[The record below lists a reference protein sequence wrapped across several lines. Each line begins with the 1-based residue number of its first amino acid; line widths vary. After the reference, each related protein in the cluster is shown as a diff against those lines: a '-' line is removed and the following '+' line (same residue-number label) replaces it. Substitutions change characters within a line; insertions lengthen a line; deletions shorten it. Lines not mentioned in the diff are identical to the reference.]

1 MSINTNDLIAN
12 GLNETQAA
20 IVMGTPER
28 MEIVQDLIS
37 VGMGL
42 EEVPSDALDLTD
54 DENDSWLGW

>member
-1 MSINTNDLIAN
+1 MSINTNDLMTN

-28 MEIVQDLIS
+28 MEIVQDLLGA
-37 VGMGL
+37 GMGL
-42 EEVPSDALDLTD
+42 EGEMSDALDLTD